1 MAGQGHR
8 EEEPGH
14 GHANPRLAVET
25 WESLFRAQVT
35 IMRRLQSDPVWDGL
49 TLREYDVLFS
59 LTKGPDDGMRLRDLN
74 AYILLSQPSLSRM
87 VDRLA
92 TRGLVERTSA
102 PDDARGT
109 LVRLTPAGRD
119 IQRTTGRAHARAIA
133 TYVGGALDDDE
144 LVTLGRLLERLR
156 AAQPGIADAVPG
168 GATAAP
174 PHDPASDPRGGA
186 PAPD

>member
-1 MAGQGHR
+1 MVEQGHR
-8 EEEPGH
+8 DDGPVTAP

-59 LTKGPDDGMRLRDLN
+59 LTKGPDEGMRLRDLN
-74 AYILLSQPSLSRM
+74 VYILLSQPSLSRM

-119 IQRTTGRAHARAIA
+119 LQRATGRAHARAIA
-133 TYVGGALDDDE
+133 TYVGGALDDDD
-144 LVTLGRLLERLR
+144 LATLGALLERLR
-156 AAQPGIADAVPG
+156 AAQTEIPDAVP
-168 GATAAP
+168 
-174 PHDPASDPRGGA
+174 DPR
-186 PAPD
+186 PDVRRP

>member
-1 MAGQGHR
+1 MTQQHADDAGP
-8 EEEPGH
+8 EPGP
-14 GHANPRLAVET
+14 GSARLAVET
-25 WESLFRAQVT
+25 WESLFRAQVA

-92 TRGLVERTSA
+92 ARGLVDRATP

-109 LVRLTPAGRD
+109 LVRLTSAGRD
-119 IQRTTGRAHARAIA
+119 LQRTTGRAHARAIA
-133 TYVGGALDDDE
+133 TYVGGALDDAD
-144 LVTLGRLLERLR
+144 LATLGELLERLR
-156 AAQPGIADAVPG
+156 AAQSDIPD
-168 GATAAP
+168 AAP
-174 PHDPASDPRGGA
+174 GRAAGA
-186 PAPD
+186 PGA

>member
-1 MAGQGHR
+1 MTQQHADDAGP
-8 EEEPGH
+8 EPGP
-14 GHANPRLAVET
+14 GSARLAVET
-25 WESLFRAQVT
+25 WESLFRAQVA

-59 LTKGPDDGMRLRDLN
+59 LTKGPEDGMRLRDLN

-92 TRGLVERTSA
+92 ARGLVDRATP

-119 IQRTTGRAHARAIA
+119 LQRTTGRAHARAIA
-133 TYVGGALDDDE
+133 TYVGGALDDTD
-144 LVTLGRLLERLR
+144 LATLGELLERLR
-156 AAQPGIADAVPG
+156 AAQPDIPD
-168 GATAAP
+168 AAP
-174 PHDPASDPRGGA
+174 GRAAGA
-186 PAPD
+186 PGA

>member
-1 MAGQGHR
+1 MAEQGRR
-8 EEEPGH
+8 EDEPVTAPGH
-14 GHANPRLAVET
+14 GSPRLAVET

-35 IMRRLQSDPVWDGL
+35 VMRRLQTDPVWDGL

-59 LTKGPDDGMRLRDLN
+59 LTKGPDEGMRLRDLN
-74 AYILLSQPSLSRM
+74 VYILLSQPSLSRM

-109 LVRLTPAGRD
+109 LVRLTRAGRD
-119 IQRTTGRAHARAIA
+119 LQRTTGRAHARAIA

-144 LVTLGRLLERLR
+144 LATLGDLLERLR
-156 AAQPGIADAVPG
+156 AAQQAIPDVAREAL
-168 GATAAP
+168 
-174 PHDPASDPRGGA
+174 
-186 PAPD
+186 PAPRADERRP

>member
-1 MAGQGHR
+1 MAEQGCR
-8 EEEPGH
+8 DDGPVTAPGH
-14 GHANPRLAVET
+14 ASPRLAVET

-59 LTKGPDDGMRLRDLN
+59 LTKGPDEGMRLRDLN
-74 AYILLSQPSLSRM
+74 VYILLSQPSLSRM

-92 TRGLVERTSA
+92 TRGLVDRTSA

-109 LVRLTPAGRD
+109 LVRLTPAGRSL
-119 IQRTTGRAHARAIA
+119 QRATGRAHARAIA

-144 LVTLGRLLERLR
+144 LATLGALLERLR
-156 AAQPGIADAVPG
+156 AAQSTIPDAV
-168 GATAAP
+168 
-174 PHDPASDPRGGA
+174 DPRADGRR
-186 PAPD
+186 P

>member
-1 MAGQGHR
+1 MAEQGHR
-8 EEEPGH
+8 DDGPVTAP

-59 LTKGPDDGMRLRDLN
+59 LTKGPDEGMRLRDLN
-74 AYILLSQPSLSRM
+74 VYILLSQPSLSRM

-102 PDDARGT
+102 PDDAR
-109 LVRLTPAGRD
+109 
-119 IQRTTGRAHARAIA
+119 AIA

-144 LVTLGRLLERLR
+144 LATLGGLLERLR
-156 AAQPGIADAVPG
+156 AAQTEIPDAVPD
-168 GATAAP
+168 ARRP
-174 PHDPASDPRGGA
+174 
-186 PAPD
+186 